1 MKEIRCLQETAL
13 FKSIAIL
20 VEHYEHQ
27 HYPIE
32 KLSPAEAL
40 RAVMDRGLKHK
51 GVAEIIG
58 NKGLTP
64 EILNGNREISKAVA
78 GKLSD
83 RLGVSIELF
92 L

>member
-1 MKEIRCLQETAL
+1 MAKHRPKVPENAAENERLTSILLDLDERDSLSPEEDAL

-40 RAVMDRGLKHK
+40 RAVMEDRGLKHK

-58 NKGLTP
+58 IRGSPRK
-64 EILNGNREISKAVA
+64 S
-78 GKLSD
+78 
-83 RLGVSIELF
+83 
-92 L
+92 